1 MCKWK
6 QYMTDK
12 AWTIQIQCYNYW
24 LDIQNKMKLI
34 TITTYKKYIP
44 NGKNLNEKGKTKLL
58 ERNKRK

>member
-1 MCKWK
+1 
-6 QYMTDK
+6 
-12 AWTIQIQCYNYW
+12 
-24 LDIQNKMKLI
+24 MKLI